1 MLRGVLG
8 RGAGSEVVGRAVVL
22 MGLLGATA
30 MVEVG
35 VVEMDMGVVLHQET
49 HTMSLTDLE
58 TAITETGRL
67 LATLLVTVMA
77 HHLETMTTM
86 MTITIVPVPEI
97 DSIAIGTSAVESVEV
112 MVEMVEMTVTE
123 VVADGE
129 EEIEMIDGS
138 RENVVGWIPESSRRK
153 LAGISKKA
161 HAVLDLSVLLFM
173 KMKRSLQ
180 QRGKEMMML
189 LVATRGQLQRPM
201 ARRPNYLTANL
212 RRWPGLK
219 TKDLKMLYTHSIL
232 NRLKLPVK
240 RVECNCNVLY
250 IILKSSDYRE

>member
-1 MLRGVLG
+1 
-8 RGAGSEVVGRAVVL
+8 

-35 VVEMDMGVVLHQET
+35 VVEMDMGVVLQET

-67 LATLLVTVMA
+67 VATLLVTVMA

-97 DSIAIGTSAVESVEV
+97 DSIAIGTSAVEIVEV
-112 MVEMVEMTVTE
+112 MIEMTVIE

-138 RENVVGWIPESSRRK
+138 RENVVGWIPGSSRRK

-173 KMKRSLQ
+173 KMKRRLQ

-232 NRLKLPVK
+232 NRLTLPVK
-240 RVECNCNVLY
+240 SKESGV
-250 IILKSSDYRE
+250 